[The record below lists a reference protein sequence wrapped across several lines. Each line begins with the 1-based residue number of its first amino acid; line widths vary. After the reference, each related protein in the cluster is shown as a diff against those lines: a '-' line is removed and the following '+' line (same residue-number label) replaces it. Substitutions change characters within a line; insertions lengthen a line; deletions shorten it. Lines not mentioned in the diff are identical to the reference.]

1 MGVTYTRRALK
12 GGWAKAYSKR
22 TFGTDSDLYYIG
34 EPLESRVRTFIGIA
48 GMNWGNAHCL
58 EDQFKLTKN
67 CDLKTGMFPGSDSS
81 QEDISRFLNDL
92 NTNPSREG

>member
-1 MGVTYTRRALK
+1 VLEYTNSTEIDVVAHSMGVTYTRRALK

-58 EDQFKLTKN
+58 E
-67 CDLKTGMFPGSDSS
+67 
-81 QEDISRFLNDL
+81 E
-92 NTNPSREG
+92 